1 MPTSQK
7 FQSPFPIHPSWREK
21 DSESSNVLR
30 STSQM
35 LAAQISLEYEL
46 EDDGF
51 ELPMV
56 AMCGEVLNF
65 ETFEATIGTSE
76 SVANSLNLIGV
87 TQLLKPQSQQGLA
100 AFPLARNVL
109 VNNVVIP
116 SEYAACIQ
124 TDSVGTT
131 TSVSS
136 LQDEIQ
142 TRQDQKNFYLQ
153 TSLIVV
159 VKNG

>member
-1 MPTSQK
+1 
-7 FQSPFPIHPSWREK
+7 
-21 DSESSNVLR
+21 
-30 STSQM
+30 M

-65 ETFEATIGTSE
+65 EAFEATIGSSE
-76 SVANSLNLIGV
+76 SVANALNRIGV
-87 TQLLKPQSQQGLA
+87 TQLLIPQSQQGLA

-109 VNNVVIP
+109 ANNVVIQ
-116 SEYAACIQ
+116 SDYAACIQ

-142 TRQDQKNFYLQ
+142 TRRNQKLFYFETLQ
-153 TSLIVV
+153 KSVAPFYPFLDITDSYLKKPSCVV
-159 VKNG
+159 